1 MKKHND
7 DNISINEARGRLF
20 ELIFDM
26 PETKTRE
33 LLKELEKRGQDKH
46 EKKEKR
52 THSRKQTF
60 IQVDCLG
67 QKCAFTDFIQNI
79 SAGGLYI
86 ETQMPLFVD

>member
-1 MKKHND
+1 MAIND
-7 DNISINEARGRLF
+7 EKISSTEIPRRLL

-26 PETKTRE
+26 HETKTRE

-52 THSRKQTF
+52 THSRNQTF